1 MRGERTMSVAG
12 LVGKFGVTALV
23 DVLLPGLRSL
33 SGGDKNGDK
42 NGAGVSDAVGIAGAA
57 VHALEALRTELSED
71 GRLDA
76 EQLAEANRHTEEAL
90 RLKLEHERVLV
101 GEVNRSLRAEVGSE
115 DSYVRRWRPTFGY
128 AVALAWTV
136 QTAALTWAIVV
147 TPDRAG
153 EILSGM
159 AELSIVWGVA
169 LSVLG
174 VGVVKRSHD
183 KEVLGGV
190 RRK

>member
-33 SGGDKNGDK
+33 SGDNKNGDK
-42 NGAGVSDAVGIAGAA
+42 NGAGVAGAA
-57 VHALEALRTELSED
+57 VHALEALRTELSD
-71 GRLDA
+71 GDRLDA

-183 KEVLGGV
+183 KEVLGGT